1 MKSWTPLAL
10 GHRLRQEP
18 ECYGLPRIMIQAAPS
33 KVPPL
38 HMPLSRSG
46 QELRSFFYPPQ
57 KRTRCS
63 DFQAMRTVRKA
74 FSAFSAADPEPT
86 FGLVRSAVDFCII
99 VFMSRT

>member
-1 MKSWTPLAL
+1 M
-10 GHRLRQEP
+10 LRAATNNDS
-18 ECYGLPRIMIQAAPS
+18 GGSFLTLPQHAA